1 MRPLRRLASG
11 AILPAAAVV
20 ATLATLSP
28 GVAAAQQYGA
38 RAKVPPAVT
47 REPPA
52 GDEYV
57 VRTRRLYLDGLHARL
72 TALLQRYGLTT
83 DGAIRRGDL
92 ESGRLRRFVARD
104 SLSLAVTITVM
115 PDPEESSAQLA
126 ATRYVLLEAER
137 AGTRVTRDTPDWRQL
152 ERMALFLAAS
162 QPRAP

>member
-1 MRPLRRLASG
+1 MTVSVIRVLCLA
-11 AILPAAAVV
+11 ATAAAVSHSG
-20 ATLATLSP
+20 AR
-28 GVAAAQQYGA
+28 AQQYGA

-52 GDEYV
+52 GAEYV
-57 VRTRRLYLDGLHARL
+57 VRTRRLYLDGLHGRL

-104 SLSLAVTITVM
+104 SLSLAVTITVV
-115 PDPEESSAQLA
+115 PDPEENSAQLA
-126 ATRYVLLEAER
+126 ATRYVLLEADR